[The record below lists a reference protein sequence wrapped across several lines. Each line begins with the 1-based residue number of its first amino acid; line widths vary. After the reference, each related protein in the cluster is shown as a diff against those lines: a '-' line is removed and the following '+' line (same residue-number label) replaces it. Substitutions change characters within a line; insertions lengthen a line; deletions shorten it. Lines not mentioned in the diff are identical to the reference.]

1 MIILDKNNN
10 PYETVYY
17 TINLS
22 YKYIHDNDGID
33 ICRLYNLINDDC
45 SYEAIRYDFLL
56 LSLDFLFYIDKITVN
71 KYGGLHV
78 YKETNN

>member
-17 TINLS
+17 TINLA

-33 ICRLYNLINDDC
+33 FCRLYNLINVDC
-45 SYEAIRYDFLL
+45 LYEGIRYNFLL
-56 LSLDFLFYIDKITVN
+56 LALDFLFFINKITVN
-71 KYGGLHV
+71 DYGGLHV
-78 YKETNN
+78 YKKANN